1 MNIWLIADTHFG
13 HEKMVTNGHR
23 PAGFEE
29 KILAG
34 IRHRVKEGD
43 ISIHLGDVAFTNTYE
58 WVREFTANYQDVKF
72 WLTLGNHDKSAEWY
86 LSRGFDFAGESIS
99 LKYQGKHILFS
110 HTPQDNLD
118 GYDFNIH
125 GHLHDG
131 VHHEGE
137 FDLTPKHI
145 NISIEGTWAPRTLKA
160 VLKSIY
166 R

>member
-13 HEKMVTNGHR
+13 HEKMVTNGYR
-23 PAGFEE
+23 PAGFEM
-29 KILAG
+29 KILDS
-34 IRHRVKEGD
+34 IRNNFKHGD
-43 ISIHLGDVAFTNTYE
+43 VLLHLGDVSFKDENFWTSML
-58 WVREFTANYQDVKF
+58 RGGCPGKL

-86 LSRGFDFAGESIS
+86 LTRGFDFVGESLS
-99 LKYQGKHILFS
+99 PKYQGKHILFS
-110 HTPQDNLD
+110 HMPRANLD

-131 VHHEGE
+131 IHHEGE
-137 FDLTPKHI
+137 FGLSSKHI

-160 VLKSIY
+160 VLKSVY